1 MNSLEFYFASVADH
15 FEHLFIIPFA
25 WHGFSKEDAETAQSF
40 GILPRDYAIGLGLN
54 EGYRSH
60 KLEGG

>member
-1 MNSLEFYFASVADH
+1 MNSLDFYFATVVNN
-15 FEHLFIIPFA
+15 FEHLFIIPFV
-25 WHGFSKEDAETAQSF
+25 WHDFTKADAETAQNF
-40 GILPRDYAIGLGLN
+40 GVSSLDYAIGLGLN